1 MQPRYALTR
10 VTGPA
15 KEPLTLEEAKAH
27 LRVQNAA
34 GDALI
39 GRLIKAA
46 RHWAETYTARALIT
60 QTWELGLDRFPVG
73 EIEVPRPPLK
83 SVESITYIDSVGG
96 TQVLAAGKYRVD
108 ADSEPGRITPVQGGA
123 WPTTRA
129 VTTAVTVRFTAGYG
143 AAGSHVPEDIRQAM
157 LLLVGSFYEHRED
170 IVVGETA
177 VRLPRGAEA
186 LLNPYRM
193 VRV

>member
-1 MQPRYALTR
+1 MRYALTQ

-15 KEPLTLEEAKAH
+15 KEPLTLEETKQH
-27 LRVQNAA
+27 LAVTLSS
-34 GDALI
+34 GDEMI
-39 GRLIKAA
+39 EHLIKAA
-46 RHWAETYTARALIT
+46 RRQAETYTARALIT
-60 QTWELGLDRFPVG
+60 QVWELDLDRFPVWV
-73 EIEVPRPPLK
+73 IELPRPPLT
-83 SVESITYIDSVGG
+83 SVESIAYIDSAGR
-96 TQVLAAGKYRVD
+96 TETLAAENYRVD
-108 ADSEPGRITPVQGGA
+108 RKSEPGRITPAYGRV

-143 AAGSHVPEDIRQAM
+143 AAGSRVPEDIRQAM
-157 LLLVGSFYEHRED
+157 LLLVGSFYEYRED

-186 LLNPYRM
+186 LLNPYRR

>member
-1 MQPRYALTR
+1 MRYALTQ

-15 KEPLTLEEAKAH
+15 KEPLTLEETKNH
-27 LRVQNAA
+27 LAVTVSR
-34 GDALI
+34 DDEMI
-39 GRLIKAA
+39 EHLIKAA
-46 RHWAETYTARALIT
+46 RRQAETYTARALIT
-60 QTWELGLDRFPVG
+60 QTWELGLDRFPVWV
-73 EIEVPRPPLK
+73 IEPPRPPLT
-83 SVESITYIDSVGG
+83 SVESIAYIDSAGG

-108 ADSEPGRITPVQGGA
+108 ADSEPGRITPAYGRG

-143 AAGSHVPEDIRQAM
+143 AAGSHVPEDIRQAI